1 MYRLPSCVVMQPDRL
16 AVYGVFGL
24 VVLVAA
30 ATGPHVG
37 MLSIPPGGLG
47 GADDAGTGF
56 ATVAVVS
63 APENGSLDAE
73 TYGDVHYL
81 RVPDAA
87 VEVSRVEGAPLLTL
101 SLDVPALGYQR
112 SSVYTIGERGPDTRS
127 YGVSRSAIESDRID
141 KQVYDGSLRVVLQD
155 DRGRTV
161 VYEGPI
167 TVRVTE

>member
-1 MYRLPSCVVMQPDRL
+1 MQPDRL
-16 AVYGVFGL
+16 AVYGVFVL
-24 VVLVAA
+24 VVLVAV

-37 MLSIPPGGLG
+37 VLSIPPGGLG
-47 GADDAGTGF
+47 GSDDPGTGF
-56 ATVAVVS
+56 AAVSVVS
-63 APENGSLDAE
+63 APETGSLAGE

-81 RVPDAA
+81 RIPEATVA
-87 VEVSRVEGAPLLTL
+87 VSRVQGAPLLTL
-101 SLDVPALGYQR
+101 SLDVPELGYQR

-141 KQVYDGSLRVVLQD
+141 QPVYDGRLRIVLKD